1 MPTFFNADN
10 ARIPFTTTETEVW
23 LRRLRI
29 LYQIHKGHNYEE
41 IIDLIISILQY
52 IPSNILLP
60 FIRLNVETYTTDEMM
75 LNDISRAR
83 MFVLEE
89 WGSDGEAYRSV
100 CLTEAYRTMSPN
112 ILVTA
117 TNVQLVSSMTK
128 FDDHEQNSREATLN
142 TTSDSEATTLPT
154 DSDAD

>member
-1 MPTFFNADN
+1 MPTFFSADN
-10 ARIPFTTTETEVW
+10 ARISFTNHDAEVW

-41 IIDLIISILQY
+41 VIESIVSILQY
-52 IPSNILLP
+52 IPSTILLP
-60 FIRLNVETYTTDEMM
+60 LLRPSMETYTTDEMM

-89 WGSDGEAYRSV
+89 WAADGEPYRPV
-100 CLTEAYRTMSPN
+100 CLAEPYRTMSLSSL
-112 ILVTA
+112 ITTA
-117 TNVQLVSSMTK
+117 AEQLVVPMTK
-128 FDDHEQNSREATLN
+128 LDDQEQNSREATLN
-142 TTSDSEATTLPT
+142 TTSDSETTTLPT